1 MRPLIKIVLVPHW
14 SELTD
19 TILNKVSTWGGISV
33 ILAVDSFNGTFC
45 CGHDGYNVTSQKCV
59 QSTLGSDEPFSI
71 PFGNIIYNTTSG
83 SIVPNITSSTETTNV
98 VTTQVSNSQSK
109 ATEIAIGAG
118 IGIPLTVALVVVS
131 ILLSRQI
138 ALRRELETQLQQASS
153 HSNHTFHP
161 SKPELS
167 AAQTAQLQPTSESG
181 GQSLYELHG
190 GNYVPR

>member
-1 MRPLIKIVLVPHW
+1 VRPLIKIVLVPHW

-109 ATEIAIGAG
+109 ATEI
-118 IGIPLTVALVVVS
+118 
-131 ILLSRQI
+131 
-138 ALRRELETQLQQASS
+138 ET
-153 HSNHTFHP
+153 
-161 SKPELS
+161 
-167 AAQTAQLQPTSESG
+167 
-181 GQSLYELHG
+181 
-190 GNYVPR
+190 